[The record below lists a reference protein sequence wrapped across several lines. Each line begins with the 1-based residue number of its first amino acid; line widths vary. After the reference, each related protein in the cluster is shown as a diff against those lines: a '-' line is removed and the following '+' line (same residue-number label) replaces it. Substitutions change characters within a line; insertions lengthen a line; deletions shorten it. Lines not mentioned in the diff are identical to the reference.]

1 MNIFTGTEP
10 PDAALE
16 HAGIIALQSQELQV
30 DHSVSIQL
38 QIINSVVD
46 N

>member
-30 DHSVSIQL
+30 DHSVSIQWR
-38 QIINSVVD
+38 IINSVAD